1 MTAMGPLKSMVD
13 RLELQL
19 CEKVEEVVALKLE
32 VQELKHERV
41 TLQNALK
48 ESESQ
53 YEQSHQIQKCLQN
66 MYDSA

>member
-32 VQELKHERV
+32 VQELKHEKI
-41 TLQNALK
+41 TLQNTLK
-48 ESESQ
+48 EKESQ
-53 YEQSHQIQKCLQN
+53 LEQSDQIYEL
-66 MYDSA
+66 

>member
-1 MTAMGPLKSMVD
+1 MGPLKSMVD

-19 CEKVEEVVALKLE
+19 CEKVEEVVALQLE
-32 VQELKHERV
+32 VQELKDERV

-53 YEQSHQIQKCLQN
+53 FEQSDQIQK
-66 MYDSA
+66 